1 MWILLKETGTE
12 ISPGQIDPSNIK
24 WIRMGTTVATN
35 ALLESKGER
44 FCLVVTRGFK
54 DLLYIGNQSRPNLFD
69 LSIKMPRILYDE
81 VIEVSERVVPYR
93 EDEDSNIDPD
103 RIKTLPSGQKVDIL
117 RSIDYEQLEKDL
129 LELKTT
135 KNITNIAVLLI
146 HSYL

>member
-1 MWILLKETGTE
+1 MWIILKETGTE
-12 ISPGQIDPSNIK
+12 ISPGPIDPSNIE

-93 EDEDSNIDPD
+93 EEDSNIDPD

-129 LELKTT
+129 LELKIT

>member
-12 ISPGQIDPSNIK
+12 ISPGPIDPSNIE

-93 EDEDSNIDPD
+93 EEEDSNIDPD

>member
-12 ISPGQIDPSNIK
+12 ISPGPIDPNNIE

-93 EDEDSNIDPD
+93 EEDSNIDPD

>member
-1 MWILLKETGTE
+1 
-12 ISPGQIDPSNIK
+12 
-24 WIRMGTTVATN
+24 MGTTVATN

-93 EDEDSNIDPD
+93 EEEDSNIDPD

>member
-1 MWILLKETGTE
+1 
-12 ISPGQIDPSNIK
+12 
-24 WIRMGTTVATN
+24 MGTTVATN

-93 EDEDSNIDPD
+93 EEDSNIDPD

-117 RSIDYEQLEKDL
+117 RWIDYEQLEKDL

>member
-1 MWILLKETGTE
+1 MWFLLKETGTE
-12 ISPGQIDPSNIK
+12 ISPGPIDPSNIE

-93 EDEDSNIDPD
+93 EEDSSIDPD

>member
-12 ISPGQIDPSNIK
+12 ISPGQIDPSNIE